1 MVDPLNSNSKPKI
14 HYMNSDSKQLTID
27 DVTHGIVAYV
37 RDEENPNQV
46 VILHFCGYSEA
57 PTEAEYEALREELQ
71 SSEDFGLQGIE
82 FELAEANEEMLNY
95 FKDSSRFEEEQEVQ
109 G

>member
-1 MVDPLNSNSKPKI
+1 
-14 HYMNSDSKQLTID
+14 MNSDSKQFTID

-37 RDEENPNQV
+37 RDEENPNQL

-57 PTEAEYEALREELQ
+57 PTEADFNNLKDELQ
-71 SSEDFGLQGIE
+71 NSEDFGLQGID

-95 FKDSSRFEEEQEVQ
+95 FKDSSRFEEEQEAQ